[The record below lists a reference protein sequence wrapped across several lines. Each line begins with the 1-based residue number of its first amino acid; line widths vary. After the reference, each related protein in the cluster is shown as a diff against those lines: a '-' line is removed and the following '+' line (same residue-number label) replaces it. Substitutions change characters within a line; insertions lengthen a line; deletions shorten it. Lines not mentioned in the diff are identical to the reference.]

1 MKKIIIIFGCG
12 ILMIKEWCFKH
23 KKLLKKFAIG
33 CACLV
38 GFALVAVIGLYAY
51 LSIKYPSEIVMDGVY
66 TDVSIMDFEFSNRD
80 LSGTYETD
88 GVTKII
94 AYSEE
99 TGKDVIG
106 KDIEKDT
113 EDEKIEKDTIDV
125 EIEKDTIDVEIEKD
139 TIDVEIEK
147 DTVDVKKNEDIAN
160 GIEKAGTKEGQ
171 IIIDGENAIIDGN
184 NIIINAEGTY
194 ILSGEF
200 NGHMIIVVAGAS
212 DKVQVV
218 LNSCI
223 ISNDE
228 GPAFYIKSADK
239 VFITLAEG
247 TANKISDGK
256 EYTYTDDEND
266 VDAALFSKSD
276 LTINGKGKLTVEGNC
291 SHGIVSKDDLV
302 IGDGIYDITSA
313 KKALNG
319 KDCVKIYT
327 CDMTINAGTDG
338 IASNNDEDA
347 DRGFVYIQNGKINI
361 KSGNDG
367 IQAETVLKLDNPIIT
382 VCAGGGSINAPE
394 RVEKHFGRGGKGREA
409 EAEAN
414 AEATKSAE
422 QASTE
427 ATQSSEETNTKIVE
441 AAAEST
447 ESMKGLKAGKD
458 ILISGGEYII
468 DTVDDAVHANGS
480 INIEGGS
487 FKLKSGDDGVHA
499 DNTLNI
505 TGGHIN
511 IEKCYEG
518 LEAYQVAISGGE
530 IFVISS
536 DDGVNASVG
545 SENGSEEQGFV
556 DSIKGF
562 LAPWLN
568 GKFEITGGF
577 LAVNTEGDGL
587 DSNGVMT
594 ISGGKTYVAGPTSGG
609 NDAFDCDHM
618 SIKISETEEGDT
630 FVVEITKERFTEI
643 VNDNDNN

>member
-1 MKKIIIIFGCG
+1 MKKIIIILGCG

-23 KKLLKKFAIG
+23 KKPLKKFAIG

-38 GFALVAVIGLYAY
+38 GFALVAMIGLYAY

-88 GVTKII
+88 GVTKIM
-94 AYSEE
+94 AYSEDTE
-99 TGKDVIG
+99 KDVIG
-106 KDIEKDT
+106 KDIEKDI
-113 EDEKIEKDTIDV
+113 EDEK
-125 EIEKDTIDVEIEKD
+125 IEKD

-200 NGHMIIVVAGAS
+200 NGHMIIVEAGAS

-223 ISNDE
+223 ISNDK

-266 VDAALFSKSD
+266 VDAALFSKAD

-409 EAEAN
+409 ATEAN
-414 AEATKSAE
+414 AEATKLAEEANVETMKSAE
-422 QASTE
+422 KANAE
-427 ATQSSEETNTKIVE
+427 ATQSSEETNIGIAE
-441 AAAEST
+441 AAKEST

-562 LAPWLN
+562 LAPCLN

-577 LAVNTEGDGL
+577 IAVNTNGDGL

-630 FVVEITKERFTEI
+630 FVVEITKERFAEL
-643 VNDNDNN
+643 VNDDDNN